1 MMVPLGNPSFFAASI
16 ATDASCVPSVLEL
29 ERDLSCRSSRPLNK
43 TRNPKPLDVRT
54 SRFPC
59 QVFEVSPGGW
69 LSQYPVKEKVCR
81 NKLSVASPGYMFRS
95 KPR

>member
-16 ATDASCVPSVLEL
+16 ATAASRVPSVVEL

-43 TRNPKPLDVRT
+43 TRNPKPLEVRT
-54 SRFPC
+54 TRLPC
-59 QVFEVSPGGW
+59 QVFEVSPGGT
-69 LSQYPVKEKVCR
+69 LSQYPQNEKVCLNDPR
-81 NKLSVASPGYMFRS
+81 AASPGYVFRS